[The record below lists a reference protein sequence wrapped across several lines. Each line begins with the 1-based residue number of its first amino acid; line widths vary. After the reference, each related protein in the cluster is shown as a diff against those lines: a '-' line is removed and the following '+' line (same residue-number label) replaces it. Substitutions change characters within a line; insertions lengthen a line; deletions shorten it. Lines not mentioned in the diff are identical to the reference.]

1 MKQILLMI
9 AAVALVGCGKSL
21 TEEELIGVYEIKA
34 YKVALF
40 ANGKCLHFKTKNGEI
55 SVVDGTVEGGKSTW
69 KIVGKEVHVDTL
81 IFRIEK
87 NGDLTSVAQIVRG
100 KRKAYPKEE
109 QLTFKKS
116 NEGVEALRQAG
127 EESSPVNE
135 STLADESRLT
145 AELLVAERGDVVAQ
159 NNLGLMYG
167 SGDGVPK
174 DLKEAAKWFR
184 KAAEQ
189 GNALAQINLGLMY
202 LRGKGADKDD
212 KEAVKWLRKA
222 AEQGI
227 AAAQLYLGLM
237 YGSGDGVPED
247 LKEATKWFR
256 KAAEQGNAMA
266 QYSLG
271 VMYGEGSG
279 VLQDDVTAYAW
290 WDISAANG
298 QEKARRFKD
307 LAAKELTAEEIAK
320 AEALI

>member
-9 AAVALVGCGKSL
+9 VAVALVGCGKSL

-109 QLTFKKS
+109 QFTFKKS
-116 NEGVEALRQAG
+116 NEGVETLRQAG
-127 EESSPVNE
+127 
-135 STLADESRLT
+135 ESRLT
-145 AELLVAERGDVVAQ
+145 AELPAAERGDVVAQ
-159 NNLGLMYG
+159 NNLGLMYLR
-167 SGDGVPK
+167 GDGVPK

-189 GNALAQINLGLMY
+189 GNAMAQHSLGF
-202 LRGKGADKDD
+202 
-212 KEAVKWLRKA
+212 
-222 AEQGI
+222 
-227 AAAQLYLGLM
+227 M
-237 YGSGDGVPED
+237 YGKGDGVPED

-256 KAAEQGNAMA
+256 KAAEQGIADA
-266 QYSLG
+266 QLYLG

-290 WDISAANG
+290 WDIAAANG

-320 AEALI
+320 AEALVKEMVEKNPKLLK